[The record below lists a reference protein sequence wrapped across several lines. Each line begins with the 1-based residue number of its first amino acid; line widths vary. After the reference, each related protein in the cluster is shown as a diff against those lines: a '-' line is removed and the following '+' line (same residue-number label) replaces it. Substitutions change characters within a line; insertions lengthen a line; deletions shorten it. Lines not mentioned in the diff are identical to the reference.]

1 MMQEIAVTGQLMFR
15 AKSLAQKEHAS
26 HEQDRYWNEK
36 QNDHVSPLET
46 VTGQLKFNSHA
57 GQDSVVFSNCHFI

>member
-36 QNDHVSPLET
+36 QNDHVSL
-46 VTGQLKFNSHA
+46 
-57 GQDSVVFSNCHFI
+57 